1 MRKCHNPRLAGK
13 STANHE
19 NNSKIV
25 ATSCTPTT
33 VTLTTTTTTTT
44 TTVPPTK
51 EPIRKVK
58 VVSGRVLQEEKLPE
72 PDNDTAAKL
81 IQQDKGV
88 FIPRQMTRIQPDLKV
103 NYTLICS
110 CKITALLIF
119 GCVFCCSLILLCTRW
134 RWSSL
139 ASVQNYN
146 FT

>member
-13 STANHE
+13 FTTNHE

-25 ATSCTPTT
+25 TTSSTPTT

-58 VVSGRVLQEEKLPE
+58 VLSGRVLQEEKLPE

-81 IQQDKGV
+81 VQQDKGV
-88 FIPRQMTRIQPDLKV
+88 FVPRQMTRIQPDLKV
-103 NYTLICS
+103 NYSLFCCCI
-110 CKITALLIF
+110 ITALLI
-119 GCVFCCSLILLCTRW
+119 
-134 RWSSL
+134 
-139 ASVQNYN
+139 
-146 FT
+146 